1 MPARKSEPII
11 ASARTLFL
19 ERGYDGTSLD
29 DVAAASGVSKTTV
42 YSNFRDKQTLFA
54 RVLDEATS
62 RADAIHADLHAPL
75 GGDEPVEDRLR
86 EFGRNLVAGV
96 LQPDVV
102 ALRRLAVT
110 EALRFP
116 ALAATYWDRGPAPTV
131 ALLTEA
137 LTACRDRGELDL
149 DDPAAAA
156 LGLAYGLTGP
166 PQDRALL
173 TPDSPMTAAEVDA
186 HVAHVVA
193 TFTRAYAP
201 PLGHDHEDP
210 SRS

>member
-11 ASARTLFL
+11 ASAKKLFL

-42 YSNFRDKQTLFA
+42 YSNFQDKETLFA
-54 RVLDEATS
+54 RVLDQATS
-62 RADAIHADLHAPL
+62 RAEAIHAELHAPL
-75 GGDEPVEDRLR
+75 VGDGPVEDRLR
-86 EFGRNLVAGV
+86 EFGRRLLAGV

-102 ALRRLAVT
+102 ALRRLAIT

-149 DDPAAAA
+149 DEPAAAA
-156 LGLAYGLTGP
+156 LGLAYALTGP

-173 TPDSPMTAAEVDA
+173 TPDSPMTDAEVDA
-186 HVAHVVA
+186 HVDHAIT
-193 TFTRAYAP
+193 TFVRAYAP
-201 PLGHDHEDP
+201 SSP
-210 SRS
+210 

>member
-42 YSNFRDKQTLFA
+42 YSNFHDKETLFA

-62 RADAIHADLHAPL
+62 RADEIHTAVHAPL
-75 GGDEPVEDRLR
+75 DGEEPVADRLR
-86 EFGRNLVAGV
+86 EFGRRLVTGI

-110 EALRFP
+110 EATRFP

-131 ALLTEA
+131 AMLTEA
-137 LTACRDRGELDL
+137 LTRCRDRGELDV
-149 DDPAAAA
+149 DDPGAAA
-156 LGLAYGLTGP
+156 LGLAYALTGP

-173 TPDSPMTAAEVDA
+173 TPDSPMPAADVDA
-186 HVAHVVA
+186 HVDHVVA
-193 TFTRAYAP
+193 AFVRAYATRP
-201 PLGHDHEDP
+201 
-210 SRS
+210 

>member
-11 ASARTLFL
+11 ASARALFL

-42 YSNFRDKQTLFA
+42 YSNFRDKETLFA
-54 RVLDEATS
+54 RVLEEVTARAEAILT
-62 RADAIHADLHAPL
+62 RLHAPL
-75 GGDEPVEDRLR
+75 AGDDPVEVRLR
-86 EFGRNLVAGV
+86 EFGDRLVGGV

-102 ALRRLAVT
+102 ALRRLAIT

-116 ALAATYWDRGPAPTV
+116 ALVATYWDRGPGRTV
-131 ALLTEA
+131 ALLAEA
-137 LTACRDRGELDL
+137 LSTCHDRGELDVG
-149 DDPAAAA
+149 DPATAA
-156 LGLAYGLTGP
+156 LGLAYALTGP

-186 HVAHVVA
+186 HVGHVVTA
-193 TFTRAYAP
+193 FVRAYAP
-201 PLGHDHEDP
+201 
-210 SRS
+210 SR

>member
-1 MPARKSEPII
+1 MPVRKSEPII
-11 ASARTLFL
+11 ASATRLFL

-42 YSNFRDKQTLFA
+42 YSNFRDKQTLFTRILDQITA
-54 RVLDEATS
+54 RAEEVLTQ
-62 RADAIHADLHAPL
+62 LHAPL
-75 GGDEPVEDRLR
+75 GGEEPVADRLR
-86 EFGRNLVAGV
+86 EFGRRLVAGI

-116 ALAATYWDRGPAPTV
+116 ALVATYWDRAPARTV

-137 LTACRDRGELDL
+137 LAACRERGELDL

-156 LGLAYGLTGP
+156 LGLAYALTGP

-173 TPDSPMTAAEVDA
+173 TPDSPMPAAEVDA
-186 HVAHVVA
+186 HVEHVVT
-193 TFTRAYAP
+193 TFVRAYAP
-201 PLGHDHEDP
+201 RPRP
-210 SRS
+210 